1 MNLRALVPAFLL
13 LLVASANAACTV
25 ETLVPGSSDPEKSG
39 DESTS
44 GSPSA
49 SGSTQTPTPAPS
61 NTGVGTSNDSSA
73 DVSLTVSGD
82 CAPVFQDLVVAT
94 NTGTYDSLS
103 IANATSPTQGS
114 LQFSMVSGRKRLAL
128 STGDRTSARDV
139 VNVMAGGMVYT
150 NMCNTAGGCSYDAE
164 TKTWK
169 NDPVK
174 GTIEVESYDPRTGV
188 LEAKLDGVVL
198 QAAGGGGL
206 CKLQGTVRTKRLGR

>member
-13 LLVASANAACTV
+13 LLAASANVACTV
-25 ETLVPGSSDPEKSG
+25 ETLVPGSSDPENGG
-39 DESTS
+39 DENAS

-49 SGSTQTPTPAPS
+49 SSSENPTPAP
-61 NTGVGTSNDSSA
+61 TGTSVGKSNDSSA

-94 NTGTYDSLS
+94 NTGTFDSLS

-114 LQFSMVSGRKRLAL
+114 LQFSMVSGRKRVAL

-150 NMCNTAGGCSYDAE
+150 NMCNTAGGCSYDPE

>member
-13 LLVASANAACTV
+13 LFVASANAACTV
-25 ETLVPGSSDPEKSG
+25 ETLVSGSADPEKSG
-39 DESTS
+39 DESAS
-44 GSPSA
+44 GAPSA
-49 SGSTQTPTPAPS
+49 SSSENPTPAP
-61 NTGVGTSNDSSA
+61 TGTSVGTTNDSSA

-114 LQFSMVSGRKRLAL
+114 LQFSMVSGRKRVAL

-150 NMCNTAGGCSYDAE
+150 NMCNTAGGCSYDAD

>member
-13 LLVASANAACTV
+13 LSLSNAACTV

-39 DESTS
+39 DETPSTA
-44 GSPSA
+44 PSA
-49 SGSTQTPTPAPS
+49 SGSSDSTTPAPS
-61 NTGVGTSNDSSA
+61 STGVGPANDSPA
-73 DVSLTVSGD
+73 DVELSVSGD

-103 IANATSPTQGS
+103 IANASSPTQGS
-114 LQFSMVSGRKRLAL
+114 LQFSIVSGRKRVAL
-128 STGDRTSARDV
+128 STDDRTSARDV

-150 NMCNTAGGCSYDAE
+150 NMCNTSGGCSYDTE
-164 TKTWK
+164 TKSWK

-174 GTIEVESYDPRTGV
+174 GTIEVKSYDPRTGI

-198 QAAGGGGL
+198 QAAGGRGL

>member
-13 LLVASANAACTV
+13 LVVASANAACTV
-25 ETLVPGSSDPEKSG
+25 ETLVPGSSDPERNG
-39 DESTS
+39 DETAS

-49 SGSTQTPTPAPS
+49 SGSSSTTAPS
-61 NTGVGTSNDSSA
+61 ASSTVGTSNDSAA

-82 CAPVFQDLVVAT
+82 CAPVFRDLVVAT

-114 LQFSMVSGRKRLAL
+114 LQFSMVSGRKKVAL

-150 NMCNTAGGCSYDAE
+150 NMCNTAGGCSYDPD